1 MTHVD
6 EKLREVFEQTEDSDQ
21 VYDGNFENIG
31 YYKLFCKAA
40 SNNTLCKLMGNNLF
54 MFRCTYENKD
64 AIMMVFMVAINNA
77 EDNTGAKNVAERV
90 MEVVEA
96 TEKCFV
102 TLDLVKSE
110 EIKEDKFVYIT
121 LVKVL
126 NGGV

>member
-1 MTHVD
+1 MSHID
-6 EKLREVFEQTEDSDQ
+6 ERLREVFEQTDDSDQ
-21 VYDGNFENIG
+21 IYDGKFENID

-40 SNNTLCKLMGNNLF
+40 SNNTLYKLMGNNMF
-54 MFRCTYENKD
+54 MFRCKHENKD
-64 AIMMVFMVAINNA
+64 AIMIIFMIPINSN
-77 EDNTGAKNVAERV
+77 EDTTGAKNVAERV

-110 EIKEDKFVYIT
+110 EVKEDKFVYIT

-126 NGGV
+126 NGGI